1 VRVAVIGCG
10 LIGARRARVASE
22 AGDEVSLVADVDPG
36 RAAETSAATQSRWTT
51 EWRDV
56 VADPSVDAAI
66 VATPN
71 RDAVEITTGLLAA
84 GKHVLCEKP
93 LGRNA
98 EEAAR
103 SVAAARANNRV
114 LKVGFNHRHH
124 PAIARAHELASG
136 GAIGPLLGIRAA
148 YGHGGRPGY
157 DREWRGDP
165 ELAGGG
171 ELLDQGVHVVDL
183 CRWFLGDFDRV
194 LAVVATWYWS
204 IAPLEDNAFALLCA
218 PGGEVASLHT
228 SWTQWKNLFRFE
240 VIGRDGYVIVDGLGG
255 SYGPERLTLGI
266 RTGDGAVPDE
276 EAWSYP
282 GGDVSWREEWREFTA
297 AVAEAREPIGSGAD
311 GLAAA
316 HVIDALYA
324 SSRSGTAVP
333 VPRPA
338 GRGAEGAA

>member
-1 VRVAVIGCG
+1 M
-10 LIGARRARVASE
+10 GARRARVARE
-22 AGDEVSLVADVDPG
+22 AGDEVTRVADVSEE
-36 RAAETSAATQSRWTT
+36 RAAAAAAEVGSGSTT
-51 EWRDV
+51 DWREIARAPEIDAV
-56 VADPSVDAAI
+56 V

-71 RDAVEITTGLLAA
+71 KDAVEITTTLLEA

-98 EEAAR
+98 EEAATM
-103 SVAAARANNRV
+103 VEAARANDRV

-157 DREWRGDP
+157 EHEWRGDA

-324 SSRSGTAVP
+324 SSRSGAAVP

-338 GRGAEGAA
+338 AAGRGAEGASAA

>member
-1 VRVAVIGCG
+1 M
-10 LIGARRARVASE
+10 GARRARVARE
-22 AGDEVSLVADVDPG
+22 AGDEVTRVADVSEE
-36 RAAETSAATQSRWTT
+36 RAAAAAAEVGSGSTT
-51 EWRDV
+51 DWREIARAPEIDAV
-56 VADPSVDAAI
+56 V

-71 RDAVEITTGLLAA
+71 KDAVEITTTLLEA

-98 EEAAR
+98 EEAAGM
-103 SVAAARANNRV
+103 VATARTNDRV

-157 DREWRGDP
+157 EHEWRGDA

-297 AVAEAREPIGSGAD
+297 AVAAAREPIGSGAD

-324 SSRSGTAVP
+324 SSRSGAAVP

-338 GRGAEGAA
+338 AAGR